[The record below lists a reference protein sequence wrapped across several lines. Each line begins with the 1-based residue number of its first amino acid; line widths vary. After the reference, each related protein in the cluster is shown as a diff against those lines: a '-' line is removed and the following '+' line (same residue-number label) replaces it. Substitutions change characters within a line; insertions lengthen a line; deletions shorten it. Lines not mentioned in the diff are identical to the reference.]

1 MVPTATLVRLMIGA
15 AFAFALPV
23 ALLVWW
29 RRTRRARLAP
39 FFVGAAVFAVF
50 ALGLETLAHR
60 VFVFGDN
67 AVSRAARNAT
77 IEIPEAMLNTR
88 AEQSVNNF
96 ARQLASQGMSL
107 DQYMQFTGT
116 NMETLREQVKPQ
128 TEIQIRNELVLD
140 EVAKAENIEVTDD
153 EILKEV
159 EEMAKAY
166 GMDFEKMKEVLTD
179 EEKENFRKDLA
190 ARKAMDLIA
199 DAAVEVDMP
208 EEEAAADKEAEE

>member
-1 MVPTATLVRLMIGA
+1 MIKISRKELPELNDEFAQDVSEFDTLDEYKEDLRKQLQ
-15 AFAFALPV
+15 
-23 ALLVWW
+23 
-29 RRTRRARLAP
+29 TRRENVAKQNR
-39 FFVGAAVFAVF
+39 
-50 ALGLETLAHR
+50 R
-60 VFVFGDN
+60 DN

-107 DQYMQFTGT
+107 DQYMQFTGS
-116 NMETLREQVKPQ
+116 NMEMLREQVKPQ

-140 EVAKAENIEVTDD
+140 EVAKVENIEVTDD

-208 EEEAAADKEAEE
+208 EEADADKEVEE